1 MRMKEPGN
9 GQRRRA
15 QNVLLW
21 SSLIGL
27 AVIVFVIGAALWL
40 APDARVQTNASD
52 QPNAPATEQNAG
64 RTGTTGQAT
73 GSGSDT
79 RLGSGPAG
87 SGTGSP
93 TGSSGNV
100 TGSTPAESGQRL
112 DAPGTATR

>member
-1 MRMKEPGN
+1 MTHPETRQ
-9 GQRRRA
+9 QRPATRI
-15 QNVLLW
+15 LLW
-21 SSLIGL
+21 SSVLGV
-27 AVIVFVIGAALWL
+27 AVIISVIFAALWI

-52 QPNAPATEQNAG
+52 QRNVPATEQNAG
-64 RTGTTGQAT
+64 RTSGTTGQST
-73 GSGSDT
+73 GAGSDT
-79 RLGSGPAG
+79 RLGSGPPG